1 MTFLVW
7 QSSHRAQGDIGRL
20 QPLAS
25 IPDADTQ
32 PPRRLPMKTFFP
44 ALMLAVTAMSGVVVA
59 SHSAFA
65 GGKGGVGGGIDPRAG
80 R

>member
-1 MTFLVW
+1 
-7 QSSHRAQGDIGRL
+7 
-20 QPLAS
+20 
-25 IPDADTQ
+25 
-32 PPRRLPMKTFFP
+32 MKTFFL